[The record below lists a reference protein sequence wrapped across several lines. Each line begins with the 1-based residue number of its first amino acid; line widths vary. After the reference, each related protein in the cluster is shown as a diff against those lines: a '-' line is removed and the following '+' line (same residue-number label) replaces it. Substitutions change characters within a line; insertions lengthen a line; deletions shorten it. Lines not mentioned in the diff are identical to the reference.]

1 MPPRVSLRGA
11 FSYIYAVAR
20 FSRHFNSSPD
30 RLGMEEVR
38 AYQLHLVAKNHSW
51 SHINQVACALRF
63 FYGVTLGQKEAFER
77 IIFGREPEKLPAVLN
92 AEEVVRFLEAVEG
105 LRNRIAL
112 TTAYAAGLR
121 VREVTRLRIA
131 SIDSTRMLI
140 HIEMGNVGRQR
151 VHAPLS
157 HARLA
162 QGLPPHSPLRLP
174 RQRLLRPKARSHSRC
189 ARRSQSRATRQ
200 TQRLPQALCAAHRQA
215 PRHLPLLR
223 RSHGQRGFTAAPF
236 APTSKATMGQLMTP
250 SSPTM
255 SSRPTSVDMRA
266 IQRRAS
272 ANSRIVD
279 RRRQYRPIN
288 PAKIVSSIQASRL
301 SRSEPSQEGR
311 LRLRRPPRAP
321 RSTHLTN
328 DQRP

>member
-1 MPPRVSLRGA
+1 MATTSPLRQRMIEDMMIRNLSRA
-11 FSYIYAVAR
+11 TQQSYIYAVAR

-77 IIFGREPEKLPAVLN
+77 IVFGREPEKLPAVLN

-140 HIEMGNVGRQR
+140 HIEMGKGGKETIRHVVAAPSLHSPHLLAARATKCLAVPRPGTRQSCE
-151 VHAPLS
+151 HG
-157 HARLA
+157 RLA
-162 QGLPPHSPLRLP
+162 G
-174 RQRLLRPKARSHSRC
+174 
-189 ARRSQSRATRQ
+189 
-200 TQRLPQALCAAHRQA
+200 RLPQGAKASQDRQA
-215 PRHLPLLR
+215 RHRAYVAAQFCHPSPGGWRRHSHHSGVARPCRPALR
-223 RSHGQRGFTAAPF
+223 RRAMH
-236 APTSKATMGQLMTP
+236 M
-250 SSPTM
+250 SPRT
-255 SSRPTSVDMRA
+255 
-266 IQRRAS
+266 
-272 ANSRIVD
+272 
-279 RRRQYRPIN
+279 
-288 PAKIVSSIQASRL
+288 
-301 SRSEPSQEGR
+301 
-311 LRLRRPPRAP
+311 
-321 RSTHLTN
+321 
-328 DQRP
+328 